1 MEIKCGTDIIEIDRI
16 KDTIDEMGEKFL
28 NRIFTKEEIKYCE
41 SKNKQKYE
49 HYAARFAAKEAAFKA
64 LSFNIQNK
72 YSVSWQDI
80 EVVNNEQGRPGINIK
95 NINLNNI
102 ESIDISLS
110 HCKNYAIA
118 NVTVLVK

>member
-1 MEIKCGTDIIEIDRI
+1 MKIKCGTDIIEIDRI

-72 YSVSWQDI
+72 YSVSWKDI
-80 EVVNNEQGRPGINIK
+80 EVANNEQGRPSLNIK
-95 NINLNNI
+95 NMDLNNI

-110 HCKNYAIA
+110 HCKNYAVA
-118 NVTVLVK
+118 NVTVLVI

>member
-1 MEIKCGTDIIEIDRI
+1 MKIKCGTDIIEIDRI

-28 NRIFTKEEIKYCE
+28 NRIFTKEEIRYCE

-80 EVVNNEQGRPGINIK
+80 EVVNNEQGRPSLNIK
-95 NINLNNI
+95 NMDLNNI

-110 HCKNYAIA
+110 HCKNYAVA

>member
-1 MEIKCGTDIIEIDRI
+1 MKIKCGTDIIEIDRI

-80 EVVNNEQGRPGINIK
+80 EVVNNEQGRPSLNIK

-110 HCKNYAIA
+110 HCKNYAVA

>member
-1 MEIKCGTDIIEIDRI
+1 MKIKCGTDIIEIDRI

-28 NRIFTKEEIKYCE
+28 NRIFTEEEIKYCE

>member
-1 MEIKCGTDIIEIDRI
+1 MKIKCGTDIIEIDRI

-72 YSVSWQDI
+72 FSVSWQDI
-80 EVVNNEQGRPGINIK
+80 EVANNEQGRPSLNIK
-95 NINLNNI
+95 NMDLNNI

-110 HCKNYAIA
+110 HCKNYAVA

>member
-1 MEIKCGTDIIEIDRI
+1 MKIKCGTDIIEIDRI

-72 YSVSWQDI
+72 YSVSWKDI
-80 EVVNNEQGRPGINIK
+80 EVANNEQGRPSLNIK
-95 NINLNNI
+95 NIDLNNI

>member
-1 MEIKCGTDIIEIDRI
+1 MKIKCGTDIIEIDRI

-72 YSVSWQDI
+72 YSVSWKDI
-80 EVVNNEQGRPGINIK
+80 EVANNEQGRPSLNIK
-95 NINLNNI
+95 NIDLNNI

-110 HCKNYAIA
+110 HCKNYAVA
-118 NVTVLVK
+118 NVTVLVI

>member
-41 SKNKQKYE
+41 SKNKQKYK

-110 HCKNYAIA
+110 HCKNYAVA

>member
-1 MEIKCGTDIIEIDRI
+1 MKIKCGTDIIEIDRI

-64 LSFNIQNK
+64 LSFNMQNK

-110 HCKNYAIA
+110 HCKNYAVA

>member
-1 MEIKCGTDIIEIDRI
+1 MKIKCGTDIIEIDRI

-28 NRIFTKEEIKYCE
+28 NRIFTKEEIRYCE

-72 YSVSWQDI
+72 FSVSWQDI
-80 EVVNNEQGRPGINIK
+80 EVANNEQGRPSLNIK
-95 NINLNNI
+95 NIDLNNI

-110 HCKNYAIA
+110 HCKNYAVA

>member
-1 MEIKCGTDIIEIDRI
+1 MKIKCGTDIIEIDRI

-110 HCKNYAIA
+110 HCKNYAVA

>member
-1 MEIKCGTDIIEIDRI
+1 MKIKCGTDIIEIDRI

-28 NRIFTKEEIKYCE
+28 NRIFTKEEIRYCE

-72 YSVSWQDI
+72 FSVSWQDI
-80 EVVNNEQGRPGINIK
+80 EVANNEQGRPGINIK

-110 HCKNYAIA
+110 HCKNYAVA

>member
-1 MEIKCGTDIIEIDRI
+1 MKIKCGTDIIEIDRI

-80 EVVNNEQGRPGINIK
+80 EVANNEQGRPSLNIK
-95 NINLNNI
+95 NIDLNNI

-110 HCKNYAIA
+110 HCKNYAVA

>member
-1 MEIKCGTDIIEIDRI
+1 MKIKCGTDIIEIDRI

-80 EVVNNEQGRPGINIK
+80 EVVNNEQ
-95 NINLNNI
+95 
-102 ESIDISLS
+102 
-110 HCKNYAIA
+110 
-118 NVTVLVK
+118 

>member
-1 MEIKCGTDIIEIDRI
+1 MKIKCGTDIIEIDRI

-64 LSFNIQNK
+64 LSFNMQNK
-72 YSVSWQDI
+72 YSESWQDI

-110 HCKNYAIA
+110 LCKNYAIA

>member
-1 MEIKCGTDIIEIDRI
+1 MKIKCGTDIIEIDRI

-80 EVVNNEQGRPGINIK
+80 EVANNEQGRPSLNIK
-95 NINLNNI
+95 NIDLNNL

-110 HCKNYAIA
+110 HCKNYAVA

>member
-1 MEIKCGTDIIEIDRI
+1 MKIKCGTDIIEIDRI

-64 LSFNIQNK
+64 LSFNMQNK